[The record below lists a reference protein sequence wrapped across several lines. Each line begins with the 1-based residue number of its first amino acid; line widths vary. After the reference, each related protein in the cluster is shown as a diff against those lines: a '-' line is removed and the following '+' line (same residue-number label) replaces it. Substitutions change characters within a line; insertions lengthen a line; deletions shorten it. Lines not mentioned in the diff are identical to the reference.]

1 MTDKVTNTLD
11 KLPVIADTV
20 GLEYDTPHGV
30 LLFTKRECDYY
41 GKLFDML
48 DWDEDEEV
56 VGKEITAF
64 LKRSKLDQKSLAE
77 MWLLGGCEED
87 SKPALERYE
96 FFIVLKLIACAQ
108 VDDGVF
114 DIDDL
119 TLERPVPLPDFG
131 LSEMGPDEVDEA
143 TEPDNAL
150 SISIDGTKEVGS
162 FLKKHTEYVIKC
174 HTTYPHFMQE
184 DPKVSRRYNDFV
196 WLHQRLSER
205 FPQCMVPPLPEKQF
219 SGRFASDFVETRR
232 LALQTFF
239 NEVVRQK
246 ELATSV
252 DLMIFLCTSDKG
264 LAQAQTIMGSLE
276 KMNLVTAMK
285 NIGQSVAGAVS
296 GQQGMISEEDR
307 EFKEVEVEL
316 DQFKRYIGS
325 VHETTNQIVS
335 KSKDIGTSFD
345 TISTAFNTLAE
356 TSEGNQEEVDYYNTC
371 STNFGEVS
379 IALSGY
385 AEALRSNLLTPIGF
399 TQNKTKSINGLI
411 INRQKAKAKVRESEK
426 LVEKRRKELTEA
438 RSKGRDKVTVAQENL
453 DDARDLRFD
462 KRSKAREVLVG
473 LRDGYIKFEKDKVTD
488 LSQTINNY
496 VNNQIEF
503 YKVQT
508 EQWQRILES
517 FKYTPEEIEEAKKL
531 VNETQC
537 EENEYLDNNNE
548 DEDNSED
555 DDDDDRHHH
564 HHHKKDKKS
573 SKHGG
578 KDKKKEKES
587 SKHKHDKKKKSK
599 KDSSSD
605 DDSDKDDSDSD
616 DSSEEEKKKK
626 KESKHKHDKKEKK
639 DKKKEKKEDKAP
651 AAPEADGDD
660 APAVAA
666 TTDEGDG
673 NKKEESDDDDVN
685 ATV

>member
-87 SKPALERYE
+87 SKPSLERYE

-119 TLERPVPLPDFG
+119 TLERPLPLPDFG
-131 LSEMGPDEVDEA
+131 LSEMGPDEVDDA
-143 TEPDNAL
+143 TDPDAPL

-196 WLHQRLSER
+196 WLHQRLTER

-239 NEVVRQK
+239 NEIVKQK

-252 DLMIFLCTSDKG
+252 DLMIFLCSSDKG

-296 GQQGMISEEDR
+296 GQQGVISDEDR

-335 KSKDIGTSFD
+335 KNKDIGTSFD

-356 TSEGNQEEVDYYNTC
+356 TSEGNQEETDYYNTC

-438 RSKGRDKVTVAQENL
+438 RSKGRDKVSVAQENL

-488 LSQTINNY
+488 LSSTIKNY

-503 YKVQT
+503 YKVQS
-508 EQWQRILES
+508 EQWERILQS

-531 VNETQC
+531 VVETQC

-548 DEDNSED
+548 EDDDNSED
-555 DDDDDRHHH
+555 DHHHH
-564 HHHKKDKKS
+564 HHHKDKKS
-573 SKHGG
+573 SGKHSHDKK
-578 KDKKKEKES
+578 KDKKDKH
-587 SKHKHDKKKKSK
+587 SKKDKKKSK
-599 KDSSSD
+599 KDSSSSD
-605 DDSDKDDSDSD
+605 DDSDKDNSDSDSE
-616 DSSEEEKKKK
+616 EEEKRKK
-626 KESKHKHDKKEKK
+626 KEKKSSKKDKKEKK
-639 DKKKEKKEDKAP
+639 DKKKEKKEEEEESAP
-651 AAPEADGDD
+651 AAPEVNDE
-660 APAVAA
+660 APAVAGEE
-666 TTDEGDG
+666 DGD
-673 NKKEESDDDDVN
+673 KKGDSSEDDVN